1 MNRQEVVDILGPLRR
16 GAPMLIA
23 PGLAGF
29 PIAAYSDDPM
39 TIYNVDMAY
48 ATATAV
54 GVALAW
60 PAQRVIA
67 VEGDGSMLMGG
78 LVALTTIGRYQ
89 PKNLVVIVFDNGVYL
104 TTGSGRSQTA
114 TAAGAD
120 IEQMGRAAG
129 IRNTAMV
136 SDVAAARKA
145 IRLAFREPGPW
156 LVVAKIDTSDREAS
170 KHFAPLPTDIFE
182 SGQRFRDA
190 ALKLRAKEKRKAP
203 ARRKQRT

>member
-1 MNRQEVVDILGPLRR
+1 MNRQEVVKILGPLRR

-29 PIAAYSDDPM
+29 PVAAYNDDPM
-39 TIYNVDMAY
+39 TIYNVDMPY

-54 GVALAW
+54 GVALGW

-67 VEGDGSMLMGG
+67 IEGDGSMLMGG
-78 LVALTTIGRYQ
+78 LAALVTIGRYQ

-104 TTGSGRSQTA
+104 TTGSGRSKTA
-114 TAAGAD
+114 TSTGAD

-129 IRNTAMV
+129 IGNTAMV

-145 IRLAFREPGPW
+145 IKRAFSEPGPW
-156 LVVAKIDTSDREAS
+156 LVIAKIDISDREAS
-170 KHFAPLPTDIFE
+170 KHFEPLPTDIFE

-190 ALKLRAKEKRKAP
+190 ALRLRAKEKKIP
-203 ARRKQRT
+203 VQRKQRA